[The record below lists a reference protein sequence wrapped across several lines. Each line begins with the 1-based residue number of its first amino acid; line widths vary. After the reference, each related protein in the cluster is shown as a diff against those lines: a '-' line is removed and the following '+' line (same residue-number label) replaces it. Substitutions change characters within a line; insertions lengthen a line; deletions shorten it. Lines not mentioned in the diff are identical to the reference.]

1 LQRHVGC
8 GSWLCENPEIEIS
21 DRKVRLDFVNLKNK
35 NADQPRLDKTIEK
48 AILRVPRA
56 QAFPHS
62 LGHSR
67 PIGTISG
74 MSALPVNATAT
85 GNTFHDVA
93 HGSFNKCA
101 AHS

>member
-1 LQRHVGC
+1 M
-8 GSWLCENPEIEIS
+8 
-21 DRKVRLDFVNLKNK
+21 
-35 NADQPRLDKTIEK
+35 AAT
-48 AILRVPRA
+48 
-56 QAFPHS
+56 
-62 LGHSR
+62 GHSR

>member
-1 LQRHVGC
+1 M
-8 GSWLCENPEIEIS
+8 
-21 DRKVRLDFVNLKNK
+21 
-35 NADQPRLDKTIEK
+35 
-48 AILRVPRA
+48 
-56 QAFPHS
+56 
-62 LGHSR
+62 GHSR

-85 GNTFHDVA
+85 EHIFHDAA